1 MTDAD
6 DFVDDANNDD
16 DDDDDANVLVL
27 REPQLRKWPWRLHLV
42 STFLLL
48 QLVTRSPVASLLS
61 LKYQLRR
68 CVENAPRSHAVIVS
82 RDHSLTKRVKR
93 EG

>member
-6 DFVDDANNDD
+6 DFVDDTNDD
-16 DDDDDANVLVL
+16 DDADDDFDYVLVLRL
-27 REPQLRKWPWRLHLV
+27 REPQLRKWPWRLQLV

-68 CVENAPRSHAVIVS
+68 CVENAPRSAHM
-82 RDHSLTKRVKR
+82 L
-93 EG
+93 

>member
-6 DFVDDANNDD
+6 DFVDEANNDD

-27 REPQLRKWPWRLHLV
+27 REPQLRKWPWRLQLV